1 MVLMENLGGK
11 EIRDLKDKRDKKG
24 RGGLESVTCAGAGQT
39 VREMLRLCIRVS
51 RS

>member
-24 RGGLESVTCAGAGQT
+24 REVWSQ
-39 VREMLRLCIRVS
+39 LRALGPDKL
-51 RS
+51 

>member
-24 RGGLESVTCAGAGQT
+24 RRGLESVTCAGPGPDK
-39 VREMLRLCIRVS
+39 L
-51 RS
+51 